1 LKEVLQNTKVAVWQ
15 LLLESSKLETKLDVL
30 SPQSQGFHS
39 LLEVFK
45 IQAS

>member
-30 SPQSQGFHS
+30 SPQFQGVHS
-39 LLEVFK
+39 L
-45 IQAS
+45 